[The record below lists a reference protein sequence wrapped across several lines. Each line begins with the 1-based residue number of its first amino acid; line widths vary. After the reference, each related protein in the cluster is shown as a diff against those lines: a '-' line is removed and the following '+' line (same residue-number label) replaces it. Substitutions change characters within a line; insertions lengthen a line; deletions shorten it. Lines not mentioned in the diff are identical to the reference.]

1 VRVAV
6 VEEIASLE
14 AAAWDALSDG
24 SQPFVRHAFLHAL
37 EKTGR
42 VGGASGWEARGLHP
56 PGGWGPPA
64 ESPSK
69 PPGIA
74 TAGPSH
80 CASTGWII
88 PPPRG
93 GKKSQ

>member
-42 VGGASGWEARGLHP
+42 VGGASGWQPWFVTLHDDRGLAAAA
-56 PGGWGPPA
+56 PA
-64 ESPSK
+64 
-69 PPGIA
+69 
-74 TAGPSH
+74 
-80 CASTGWII
+80 
-88 PPPRG
+88 
-93 GKKSQ
+93 